1 MQLIELR
8 KELKFNQELLGLVE
22 TLKNVA
28 GAQYH
33 VLEKK
38 KQRFFQFMESFSGF
52 FRVVDLIDAR
62 HPLLQGGAGA
72 PDAVLLVTSD
82 SGFMGG
88 LNTQVLNEGIDA
100 VKDSPNAVHLVVGE
114 KGAGVIEERKVIFS
128 SYPGVHQDTIHV
140 SARQIRETVV
150 KLFEEGHIGRLFV
163 AYPRALSFSTQEVRV
178 VQLLPC
184 GELFEPE
191 GGGELAPFISKLPLV
206 SRSRK
211 VVVESELDQMA
222 AYLAGTW
229 AEAKLYEMFE
239 DSKLAEFSARAMHL
253 EESLQKVQKEHKKL
267 RQKVFKA
274 SHELIDKGMRESF
287 AAKSTKGKRGR
298 SVSVEAGVA

>member
-8 KELKFNQELLGLVE
+8 KELKFNRELLGLVE

-28 GAQYH
+28 GSQYH

-38 KQRFFQFMESFSGF
+38 KQRFLQFMESFAGF
-52 FRVVDLIDAR
+52 FRVVDLVEAQ

-88 LNTQVLNEGIDA
+88 LNSRVLNEGLEV
-100 VKDSPNAVHLVVGE
+100 VKNSHNAVHLVVGE
-114 KGAGVIEERKVIFS
+114 KGTGAMQDRNVIFS

-163 AYPRALSFSTQEVRV
+163 AYPRALSFSAQEVEV
-178 VQLLPC
+178 VRLLPC
-184 GELFEPE
+184 GELFEAE
-191 GGGELAPFISKLPLV
+191 GGGELEPFISKLPLV

-211 VVVESELDQMA
+211 VVVE
-222 AYLAGTW
+222 
-229 AEAKLYEMFE
+229 
-239 DSKLAEFSARAMHL
+239 
-253 EESLQKVQKEHKKL
+253 
-267 RQKVFKA
+267 
-274 SHELIDKGMRESF
+274 
-287 AAKSTKGKRGR
+287 
-298 SVSVEAGVA
+298 

>member
-1 MQLIELR
+1 MQLVELR
-8 KELKFNQELLGLVE
+8 KELKFNRELLSLVE

-38 KQRFFQFMESFSGF
+38 KKRFLQFMESFAGF
-52 FRVVDLIDAR
+52 FRVVDLMDAR
-62 HPLLQGGAGA
+62 HVLLQGGGA
-72 PDAVLLVTSD
+72 PDAVLMVTSD

-88 LNTQVLNEGIDA
+88 LNTQVLNEGMAIIR
-100 VKDSPNAVHLVVGE
+100 DSRNPVCLVIGE
-114 KGAGVIEERKVIFS
+114 KGAGVLQDRGGDYIA
-128 SYPGVHQDTIHV
+128 YPGVHQDSIHV
-140 SARQIRETVV
+140 SAREVRETIVS
-150 KLFEEGHIGRLFV
+150 LFEEGRIGRLFV
-163 AYPRALSFSTQEVRV
+163 AYPRALSFSTQEVQV
-178 VQLLPC
+178 VRLLPC

-191 GGGELAPFISKLPLV
+191 GGGELEPFVSKLPLV
-206 SRSRK
+206 SQSRK

-222 AYLAGTW
+222 GYLAGTW
-229 AEAKLYEMFE
+229 IEAKLFEIFE

-253 EESLQKVQKEHKKL
+253 EDSLQKVQKEHKKI

-287 AAKSTKGKRGR
+287 AAKSTKGKKRTAPAL
-298 SVSVEAGVA
+298 AGAIE